1 MTLNSD
7 EWLITGATGLLGSNS
22 AIQLSRNFKVTGAA
36 RSKPAKSP
44 IPFIETDLSSSS
56 DRIKLVSST
65 TADTILHCAAIS
77 THEAC
82 ENNPEMAFEIN
93 ANATRDLSRYAFE
106 ANKKFVYISTDA
118 VFDGQQ
124 GNYSESDPTSP
135 VTVYAKTK
143 LAGELAALDENPNA
157 LVLRV
162 NFFGWSPSGKRS
174 LAEYFYNRLTK
185 DENAPGFQDVVV
197 STMYVGS
204 LISRIQAL
212 VALDAKGIF
221 HVANDEAT
229 SKFEF
234 GRSIAM
240 RLGKPPELVIPA
252 NSQDIVSV
260 VRGADT
266 SLNTSK
272 LRDKLQMTTSQ
283 STDLDLFFE
292 DLELGKKEQ
301 LQNFYFEADK

>member
-1 MTLNSD
+1 MNSE

-36 RSKPAKSP
+36 RSKPPKSP

-56 DRIKLVSST
+56 DRVKLVSST

-93 ANATRDLSRYAFE
+93 ATATRDLSRYAYE
-106 ANKKFVYISTDA
+106 SNKKFVYISTDA

-143 LAGELAALDENPNA
+143 RAGEIAALEENPNA
-157 LVLRV
+157 LILRV
-162 NFFGWSPSGKRS
+162 NFYGWSPSGTRS
-174 LAEYFYNRLTK
+174 LAEYFFNRLMA
-185 DENAPGFQDVVV
+185 DEIAPGFTDVVV

-204 LISRIQAL
+204 LISSIQEL
-212 VALDAKGIF
+212 VALEANGIF
-221 HVANDEAT
+221 HVANAEAT
-229 SKFEF
+229 SKYDF

-240 RLGKPPELVIPA
+240 RLGKNPEMVIPS
-252 NSQDIVSV
+252 NSQDILSV

-272 LRDKLQMTTSQ
+272 LRDKLQTTTSQ
-283 STDLDLFFE
+283 STDLDLFFK
-292 DLELGKKEQ
+292 DLEHGKKEQ
-301 LQNFYFEADK
+301 LQNFLLEADK